1 MGAKEWDWIASLGSG
16 HADTE
21 GEIDCIVVSCGE
33 SDQDCIMREEKSTF
47 GYSPSSFWGGDYGY
61 N

>member
-1 MGAKEWDWIASLGSG
+1 MGAKERDWIASLGSG

-21 GEIDCIVVSCGE
+21 GEIDCFVLSCGD

-47 GYSPSSFWGGDYGY
+47 GRLSEAEITDIVK
-61 N
+61 